1 MAGFYE
7 TTPKSSLTPYPPKGG
22 LPNSMIFR
30 CSPLGLGVKQM
41 KVIEFYT
48 FRDGLFYSSSKFV
61 LIVFLLIAIGF
72 SSCKAPR
79 EISKSSLKPLST
91 QKLLK
96 NLEENSLVYESLS
109 ISRINCQFT
118 GNQSKTSFRIS
129 LKAIKDQKILA
140 SITKLNIP
148 VGRVLLTPDS
158 VIYVNYIER
167 NYFIDDYTFLSNF
180 LNIDLDFYTIQSI
193 ISNSAFSYR
202 NDDKEKDFR
211 AFTTSVESGMY
222 VLQSEKEKKV
232 FKMDEKGRTGKI
244 ERRLK
249 RLDDNALILQ
259 KMYFNPTNF
268 ALTKLLIEDKT
279 NHRKMEMNFD
289 EFVKVLNKDYPGTID
304 MSFVSESDNILLK
317 VRMSGFS
324 TGKLDSLN
332 LEIPEKYQQIRV
344 N

>member
-7 TTPKSSLTPYPPKGG
+7 TTPKSSLTPCPPKGR

-30 CSPLGLGVKQM
+30 CLPLGLGVKQM
-41 KVIEFYT
+41 KIIEFYT
-48 FRDGLFYSSSKFV
+48 FRDGLYYSSSKFV

-72 SSCKAPR
+72 SSCKTPR
-79 EISKSSLKPLST
+79 EISKSNIKPLST

-129 LKAIKDQKILA
+129 LKAIKDQRILA

-148 VGRVLLTPDS
+148 IGRVLLTPDS
-158 VIYVNYIER
+158 VIYVNYIDR
-167 NYFIDDYTFLSNF
+167 SFFVDDYTFLSNF
-180 LNIDLDFYTIQSI
+180 LNIDLDFNTIQAI
-193 ISNSAFSYR
+193 ISNNAFSYR
-202 NDDKEKDFR
+202 NDEKDRDFKT
-211 AFTTSVESGMY
+211 FTTSVESGFY

-232 FKMDEKGRTGKI
+232 FRMEEKGRTGKI

-304 MSFVSESDNILLK
+304 MSVISESDNIFLK

-324 TGKLDSLN
+324 TEKIDLLN

>member
-1 MAGFYE
+1 
-7 TTPKSSLTPYPPKGG
+7 
-22 LPNSMIFR
+22 
-30 CSPLGLGVKQM
+30 M
-41 KVIEFYT
+41 KIIEFYT

-72 SSCKAPR
+72 SSCKTPR
-79 EISKSSLKPLST
+79 EISKSNIKPLST

-129 LKAIKDQKILA
+129 LKAIKDQRILA

-148 VGRVLLTPDS
+148 IGRVLLTPDS
-158 VIYVNYIER
+158 VIYVNYIDR
-167 NYFIDDYTFLSNF
+167 SFFVDDYTFLSNF
-180 LNIDLDFYTIQSI
+180 LNIDLDFNTIQAI
-193 ISNSAFSYR
+193 ISNNAFSYR
-202 NDDKEKDFR
+202 NDEKDRDFKT
-211 AFTTSVESGMY
+211 FTTSVESDFY

-232 FKMDEKGRTGKI
+232 FRMEEKGRTGKI

-304 MSFVSESDNILLK
+304 MSVISESDNIFLK

-324 TGKLDSLN
+324 TEKIDLLN

>member
-1 MAGFYE
+1 MG
-7 TTPKSSLTPYPPKGG
+7 
-22 LPNSMIFR
+22 R
-30 CSPLGLGVKQM
+30 
-41 KVIEFYT
+41 
-48 FRDGLFYSSSKFV
+48 FYSLYKIQ
-61 LIVFLLIAIGF
+61 LIAVMLIAIGF
-72 SSCKAPR
+72 SSCKTAR
-79 EISKSSLKPLST
+79 EIIKPEIKPLST
-91 QKLLK
+91 PKLLK
-96 NLEENSLVYESLS
+96 NIEQNSLVYENLS

-129 LKAIKDQKILA
+129 LKAIKDERILA

-158 VIYVNYIER
+158 VIYVNYIDR
-167 NYFIDDYTFLSNF
+167 NYFVDDYSFLSNF

-202 NDDKEKDFR
+202 NDEKEKDFR
-211 AFTTSVESGMY
+211 AFNTSVESGMY

-232 FKMDEKGRTGKI
+232 FKMEEKGKTGKI

-279 NHRKMEMNFD
+279 NHRKMEMDFD

-304 MSFVSESDNILLK
+304 MSFISESDNILLK

-324 TGKLDSLN
+324 TDKLDSLN

>member
-1 MAGFYE
+1 MMAGFY
-7 TTPKSSLTPYPPKGG
+7 SSYR
-22 LPNSMIFR
+22 I
-30 CSPLGLGVKQM
+30 
-41 KVIEFYT
+41 
-48 FRDGLFYSSSKFV
+48 
-61 LIVFLLIAIGF
+61 LIIAFLLIAIGF

-79 EISKSSLKPLST
+79 EISKANIKPLST

-96 NLEENSLVYESLS
+96 ILEENSLVYESLS
-109 ISRINCQFT
+109 INRMNCQFT

-167 NYFIDDYTFLSNF
+167 NYFVDDYTFLSNF
-180 LNIDLDFYTIQSI
+180 LNIDLDFNSIQSV
-193 ISNSAFSYR
+193 ISNNAFSYR
-202 NDDKEKDFR
+202 NDEKDRDFKT
-211 AFTTSVESGMY
+211 FNTSVESGMY

-232 FKMDEKGRTGKI
+232 FKMDEKGKTGKI

-279 NHRKMEMNFD
+279 NRRKMEMNFD
-289 EFVKVLNKDYPGTID
+289 EFVKVLSKDYPGTID
-304 MSFVSESDNILLK
+304 MSFLSESDHIFLK

-324 TGKLDSLN
+324 TDKLDSLN
-332 LEIPEKYQQIRV
+332 LEIPEKYQQIKV

>member
-1 MAGFYE
+1 MD
-7 TTPKSSLTPYPPKGG
+7 
-22 LPNSMIFR
+22 R
-30 CSPLGLGVKQM
+30 
-41 KVIEFYT
+41 
-48 FRDGLFYSSSKFV
+48 FYSSYSIWAIAF
-61 LIVFLLIAIGF
+61 FLIAFGF

-79 EISKSSLKPLST
+79 EISKANIKPLST

-96 NLEENSLVYESLS
+96 NQEENSLAYESLS
-109 ISRINCQFT
+109 IGRINCQFT

-129 LKAIKDQKILA
+129 LNTIRDEKILA

-158 VIYVNYIER
+158 VIYVNYIEK
-167 NYFIDDYTFLSNF
+167 NYFVDDYSFLSNF
-180 LNIDLDFYTIQSI
+180 LNIDLDFNTIQAI
-193 ISNSAFSYR
+193 ISNDAFSYR
-202 NDDKEKDFR
+202 NDEKDRDFKT
-211 AFTTSVESGMY
+211 FTTSVESGMY

-232 FKMDEKGRTGKI
+232 FRMEEKGRTGKI

-279 NHRKMEMNFD
+279 NRRKMEMNFD
-289 EFVKVLNKDYPGTID
+289 EFVKVLNKDYPGTIN
-304 MSFVSESDNILLK
+304 MSFVSGSDSVFLK

-324 TGKLDSLN
+324 TEKIDSLY
-332 LEIPEKYQQIRV
+332 LKIPEKYQQIRV